1 VKDFFISYTS
11 QDRRW
16 AEWIAWNLEE
26 QQYSVVIQAWDFVG
40 NWVMKMDSAMQEAER
55 TIAVLSPHYLKAMFT
70 QAEWANAFRLDPTG
84 ERDLLIPV
92 RIADVEPQ
100 GVLAQIVYVDLVD
113 RNEQEALD
121 LLLKRIRRERGKPTV
136 SPHFPGGSVTE
147 GLAQR
152 SRLIVTKPVYP
163 AEAEDQQ
170 QFLRARDAIVHWRGI
185 YANKID
191 SITAA
196 GKLARKWSK
205 EPPAEFNDEVA
216 GVINMAA
223 SVAEDFRALPVSTL
237 EFALPYGLHIHL
249 TVIWGQ
255 AINTAIE
262 TASNFDPQFK
272 AASEMLNARRLELG
286 LKADSFMPSN
296 YAFEMLARVLE
307 SAVEL
312 ARFNIKTLPRGY
324 LKDSASHI
332 PSDLGN
338 HRSLLVARMDN
349 DPRLHLMSVDGE
361 IRSIG
366 SFSARSLPLY
376 ALCAQRNSQGS
387 IDLIA
392 HDFQHLYYWQNS
404 SQLPTMQF
412 TQDTTIQDARFLSAD
427 PGSPVALVDSHG
439 TVDIIT
445 PNGSRKTLHRPSR
458 QEIVDAAQIWVD
470 PLDREAWYVLLMLRD
485 GEVSSALHGDPA
497 SRKTAADLWNDAL
510 FRSEF
515 DAPGSKVYWGSGG
528 EMILATLDGLPCL
541 IAKRGN
547 IYRESGMC
555 FLDPKTLLPIRRSL
569 ICHEF
574 TGDVAIAG
582 ERWLIG
588 ALLKNDNQPR
598 NRLLVWDLDA
608 ADGKPSGGWFE
619 QKGDV
624 YHVVV
629 TGATKDSFQTLQ
641 VFRTLELPPHENFYQ
656 LVRFE
661 WPSGEISLLQVFQSL
676 RIWPV
681 LEEFHS

>member
-1 VKDFFISYTS
+1 
-11 QDRRW
+11 
-16 AEWIAWNLEE
+16 
-26 QQYSVVIQAWDFVG
+26 
-40 NWVMKMDSAMQEAER
+40 
-55 TIAVLSPHYLKAMFT
+55 
-70 QAEWANAFRLDPTG
+70 
-84 ERDLLIPV
+84 
-92 RIADVEPQ
+92 
-100 GVLAQIVYVDLVD
+100 
-113 RNEQEALD
+113 
-121 LLLKRIRRERGKPTV
+121 
-136 SPHFPGGSVTE
+136 
-147 GLAQR
+147 
-152 SRLIVTKPVYP
+152 
-163 AEAEDQQ
+163 
-170 QFLRARDAIVHWRGI
+170 
-185 YANKID
+185 
-191 SITAA
+191 
-196 GKLARKWSK
+196 
-205 EPPAEFNDEVA
+205 
-216 GVINMAA
+216 
-223 SVAEDFRALPVSTL
+223 
-237 EFALPYGLHIHL
+237 
-249 TVIWGQ
+249 
-255 AINTAIE
+255 
-262 TASNFDPQFK
+262 
-272 AASEMLNARRLELG
+272 
-286 LKADSFMPSN
+286 
-296 YAFEMLARVLE
+296 
-307 SAVEL
+307 
-312 ARFNIKTLPRGY
+312 
-324 LKDSASHI
+324 
-332 PSDLGN
+332 
-338 HRSLLVARMDN
+338 MDN

-361 IRSIG
+361 VRSIG

-412 TQDTTIQDARFLSAD
+412 TQDTTIQGARFLSAD
-427 PGSPVALVDSHG
+427 PGSPVAVVDSHG
-439 TVDIIT
+439 AVDIIT

-497 SRKTAADLWNDAL
+497 SRKTAANLWNDAL

-515 DAPGSKVYWGSGG
+515 DAPGSKVYWASGG

-541 IAKRGN
+541 IAKRRN
-547 IYRESGMC
+547 MYRESGMC
-555 FLDPKTLLPIRRSL
+555 FLDPKILLPIRRSL

-608 ADGKPSGGWFE
+608 ADGKPSAGWFE

-629 TGATKDSFQTLQ
+629 TGATEYSFQTLQ

-661 WPSGEISLLQVFQSL
+661 WPSGEIALLQVFQSL